1 MNYQEGERP
10 WWEMGP
16 SMMGFEQTDN
26 QTEEKVAKI
35 IHRRKKKSMPHLM
48 EKDKVTPIPKHYLI

>member
-1 MNYQEGERP
+1 
-10 WWEMGP
+10 MGP

-35 IHRRKKKSMPHLM
+35 IHRRKKKHATSNG
-48 EKDKVTPIPKHYLI
+48 KR